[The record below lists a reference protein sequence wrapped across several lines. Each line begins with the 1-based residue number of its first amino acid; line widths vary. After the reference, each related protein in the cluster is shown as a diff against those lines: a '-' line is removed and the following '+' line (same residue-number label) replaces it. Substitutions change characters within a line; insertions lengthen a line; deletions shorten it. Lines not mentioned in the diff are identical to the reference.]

1 MVRLLVNHFY
11 YFKQESEKTK
21 IEDICR
27 EITTRTRLFPD
38 FEETS
43 FNAALE
49 LINHLKVEEIEPD
62 DSWQPITSLNK
73 HF

>member
-27 EITTRTRLFPD
+27 EFTTRTRLFPD

-43 FNAALE
+43 FNA
-49 LINHLKVEEIEPD
+49 
-62 DSWQPITSLNK
+62 
-73 HF
+73 